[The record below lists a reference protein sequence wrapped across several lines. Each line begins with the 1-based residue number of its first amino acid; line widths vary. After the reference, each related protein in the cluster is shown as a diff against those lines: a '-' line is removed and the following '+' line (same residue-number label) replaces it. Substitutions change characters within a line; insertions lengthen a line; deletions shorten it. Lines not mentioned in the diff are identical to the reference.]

1 MEKFVIVL
9 DTETTNSIEEPIAYD
24 IGWAIVDTEN
34 GNVVK
39 TESFAIANVF
49 CDKELMENAYF
60 AEKIPTY
67 WNDIKN
73 GKRKLAPLFK
83 VWKTLR
89 EDCKVYGVTEIY
101 AHNARFDYLSC
112 TLTQRYLTASKYR
125 HFFPYGIVIKDS
137 LKYSKAV
144 LKDNKEYD
152 NFCKVNN
159 YRTKNNQN
167 RYTAEIIYRFLTND
181 NDFVE
186 EHQGLDDVLIEKDIV
201 LYCKKHLPNFDARL
215 W

>member
-24 IGWAIVDTEN
+24 MGWAVIDTEN

-89 EDCKVYGVTEIY
+89 EDCKVFGIEKVF
-101 AHNARFDYLSC
+101 AHNGRFDDLAMKI
-112 TLTQRYLTASKYR
+112 TNRYITYSKYR
-125 HFFPYGIVIKDS
+125 YFLPYGVKMQDT
-137 LKYSKAV
+137 LKMSRKA
-144 LKDNKEYD
+144 LAQDNDYIA
-152 NFCKVNN
+152 FCEENN
-159 YRTKNNQN
+159 YKTANGKLRF
-167 RYTAEIIYRFLTND
+167 TAEIIYRFLTND
-181 NDFVE
+181 NNFVE
-186 EHQGLDDVLIEKDIV
+186 EHQGLDDVLIEKEILMECIRRGVEDGD
-201 LYCKKHLPNFDARL
+201 LY
-215 W
+215 

>member
-24 IGWAIVDTEN
+24 MGWAIIDTEN

-89 EDCKVYGVTEIY
+89 EDCKVFGIEKVF
-101 AHNARFDYLSC
+101 AHNGRFDDLAMKI
-112 TLTQRYLTASKYR
+112 TNRYITSSKYR
-125 HFFPYGIVIKDS
+125 YFLPYGVKMQDT
-137 LKYSKAV
+137 LKMSRKA
-144 LKDNKEYD
+144 LAHDNDYIA
-152 NFCKVNN
+152 FCEENN
-159 YRTKNNQN
+159 YKTTNGKLRF
-167 RYTAEIIYRFLTND
+167 TAEIIYRFLTND
-181 NDFVE
+181 NNFVE
-186 EHQGLDDVLIEKDIV
+186 EHQGLDDVLIEKEILMECIRRGVEDGD
-201 LYCKKHLPNFDARL
+201 LY
-215 W
+215 